1 MDMSMTRAVA
11 TIIQAVS
18 PVSSF
23 GAAAGAAGAA
33 SAAVTTAGAS
43 SANAGTLMHKSAAIS
58 IMMLINFFM
67 IIPPCV

>member
-33 SAAVTTAGAS
+33 SATAAAGAGAS
-43 SANAGTLMHKSAAIS
+43 SANAGKLMHNSAVIS

-67 IIPPCV
+67 IIPPC